1 MDAFEKT
8 LLFDHYGELL
18 TQRQRLCFEMY
29 FEQDLSLAEIAEEL
43 SVSRQGVYDNLNRA
57 EAAMRNMEQKLG
69 CVRRTL
75 RSRQAVEKILEAV
88 RGLQTSEDP
97 RVQELAQTI
106 AVAAKGLEE

>member
-43 SVSRQGVYDNLNRA
+43 SVSRQGVYDNLSRT
-57 EAAMRNMEQKLG
+57 EALLRNMEQKTG
-69 CVRRTL
+69 CV
-75 RSRQAVEKILEAV
+75 SRDLKCRHVAERIGALAEA
-88 RGLQTSEDP
+88 
-97 RVQELAQTI
+97 LAQHTD
-106 AVAAKGLEE
+106 ARVAAAAAEMASLLRELEE

>member
-57 EAAMRNMEQKLG
+57 EAAMRNMEEKLG

-75 RSRQAVEKILEAV
+75 RSRQAVSQILKAV
-88 RGLQTSEDP
+88 ESLRASQDP
-97 RVQELAQTI
+97 RVQELAETI
-106 AVAAKGLEE
+106 AVAANGLEE

>member
-75 RSRQAVEKILEAV
+75 RSRQAVSQILEAV
-88 RGLQTSEDP
+88 EGLRASQDP
-97 RVQELAQTI
+97 RVQELAETI
-106 AVAAKGLEE
+106 AVAANGLEE

>member
-57 EAAMRNMEQKLG
+57 EAAMRNMEEKLG

-75 RSRQAVEKILEAV
+75 RSRQAVSEILKAV
-88 RGLQTSEDP
+88 ESLRASQDP
-97 RVQELAQTI
+97 RVQELAETI
-106 AVAAKGLEE
+106 AVAANGLEE

>member
-57 EAAMRNMEQKLG
+57 EAAMRNMEEKLG

-75 RSRQAVEKILEAV
+75 RNRQAVSEILKAV
-88 RGLQTSEDP
+88 ESLRASQDP
-97 RVQELAQTI
+97 RVQELAETI
-106 AVAAKGLEE
+106 AVAANGLEE

>member
-8 LLFDHYGELL
+8 LLFNHYGELL
-18 TQRQRLCFEMY
+18 TQWQRLCFEMY

-88 RGLQTSEDP
+88 QGLQASDDP
-97 RVQELAQTI
+97 RVQELALTI

>member
-57 EAAMRNMEQKLG
+57 EAAMRNMEEKLG

-75 RSRQAVEKILEAV
+75 RSRQTVSEILKAVESLRAS
-88 RGLQTSEDP
+88 QDP
-97 RVQELAQTI
+97 RVQELAETI
-106 AVAAKGLEE
+106 AVAANGLEE

>member
-18 TQRQRLCFEMY
+18 TQRQRQCFEMY

-88 RGLQTSEDP
+88 QGLQASDDP
-97 RVQELAQTI
+97 RVQELALTI

>member
-75 RSRQAVEKILEAV
+75 RSRQAVSEILKAV
-88 RGLQTSEDP
+88 ESLRASQDP
-97 RVQELAQTI
+97 RVQELAETI
-106 AVAAKGLEE
+106 AVAANGLEE

>member
-57 EAAMRNMEQKLG
+57 EAAMRNMEEKLG

-75 RSRQAVEKILEAV
+75 RSRQAVTEILKAV
-88 RGLQTSEDP
+88 ESLRASQDP
-97 RVQELAQTI
+97 RVQELAETI
-106 AVAAKGLEE
+106 AVAANGLEE